1 MFYKINSNQTGKILD
16 KTKDT
21 CRIIIVYHW
30 NNCSHCRTFIPILY
44 DLLQKKPELLKT
56 AKIFEVEYNDFK
68 YLPEEL
74 TNISAFPSVVAIEN
88 GKKVGEFSEQRTPE
102 NLTEF
107 IKSNSSKSQSHNTRK
122 KMLRQY
128 SSKKN

>member
-30 NNCSHCRTFIPILY
+30 NNCSHCRTFMPILY

-56 AKIFEVEYNDFK
+56 AKIFEVEYDDFK

-88 GKKVGEFSEQRTPE
+88 GKKVDEFSDQRTPDK
-102 NLTEF
+102 LTGF
-107 IKSNSSKSQSHNTRK
+107 IKSNSVKSKSPNTKRRI
-122 KMLRQY
+122 LRQY
-128 SSKKN
+128 SPKKN